1 MTKRDGADGVRIHA
15 TYPGD
20 AGLKD
25 PAQYVIEELTQQL
38 RKRDAVI
45 QAQAEKLSLLEAKLN
60 EYELVGTFP
69 STCASRATNRRARA
83 PVPSHAHAIVDRC
96 CLASHA
102 HKHVLALWAGPAGVA
117 CACACVCVWRL
128 RRLNHFASHVLP
140 VGVMNAPLRYAAC
153 ASHVLA
159 L

>member
-69 STCASRATNRRARA
+69 STCASRATIRQARA
-83 PVPSHAHAIVDRC
+83 PVPSHAHAIV
-96 CLASHA
+96 
-102 HKHVLALWAGPAGVA
+102 
-117 CACACVCVWRL
+117 
-128 RRLNHFASHVLP
+128 
-140 VGVMNAPLRYAAC
+140 AA
-153 ASHVLA
+153 
-159 L
+159 

>member
-69 STCASRATNRRARA
+69 PPAPHAPQIDARA
-83 PVPSHAHAIVDRC
+83 HRSRRMPTPSLIV
-96 CLASHA
+96 
-102 HKHVLALWAGPAGVA
+102 
-117 CACACVCVWRL
+117 
-128 RRLNHFASHVLP
+128 
-140 VGVMNAPLRYAAC
+140 AA
-153 ASHVLA
+153 
-159 L
+159 